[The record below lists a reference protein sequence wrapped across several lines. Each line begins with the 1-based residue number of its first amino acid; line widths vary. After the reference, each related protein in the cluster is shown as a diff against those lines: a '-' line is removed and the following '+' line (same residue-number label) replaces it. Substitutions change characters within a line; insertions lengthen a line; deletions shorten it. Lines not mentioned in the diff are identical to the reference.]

1 MKNICVFGASNSSIP
16 HIYVE
21 TAYELGALLAEEG
34 FGMVFGGGA
43 VGLMGAAAEGVHAGG
58 GTITGVIPK
67 RLNHPGIASELC
79 TELIVTADMHERKA
93 LMEKLSSGFVIL
105 PGGYGTAEELME
117 VLTLKQLGYLD
128 APILIIN
135 TNGFY
140 NSLLEQFH
148 RFVSDGF
155 MNKRYLGLYKVV
167 DSPSEA
173 IDCIKNYHADDMP
186 DKIKEA
192 LKKSDE

>member
-43 VGLMGAAAEGVHAGG
+43 VGLMGAAAEGVHA
-58 GTITGVIPK
+58 
-67 RLNHPGIASELC
+67 
-79 TELIVTADMHERKA
+79 A